1 MGTFYLGLDL
11 GQAQDYT
18 ALAVVCQVGDKTN
31 INRCAYHVTWLER
44 FKLGTP
50 YPDVVDRINTMLE
63 KPPLNQGCYL
73 IVDATGVRRPVM
85 EMMKRKGINP
95 IAVTITAGIEV
106 IRDEFGYYRVPKR
119 DLVGELQVLLQEGR
133 LKIAEALEHSRTLV
147 QELMDFKVK
156 ITAAAHDT
164 YGVWREGVH
173 DDLVL
178 AVALACWFGENMV
191 VESVFEVQDPRE
203 LGMFE
208 L

>member
-18 ALAVVCQVGDKTN
+18 ALAIVDQVGDKAN
-31 INRCAYHVTWLER
+31 INQFAYHVTWLER

-63 KPPLNQGCYL
+63 KTQLYQGCYL
-73 IVDATGVRRPVM
+73 IADATGVGRPVI

-95 IAVTITAGIEV
+95 VAVTITAGIELS
-106 IRDEFGYYRVPKR
+106 RDEFGYFRVPKR

-147 QELMDFKVK
+147 QELMNFKVK

-173 DDLVL
+173 DDLVF
-178 AVALACWFGENMV
+178 AVALACWFGENH
-191 VESVFEVQDPRE
+191 VESIFEVQHPRE
-203 LGMFE
+203 LGVFE